1 VTVLERSYPHH
12 LAQRVRASWP
22 ADACPLPRRLD
33 ALLDTAYHASFLRD
47 EERPVTC
54 RILVQPPAEL
64 PSDAG
69 PPSGLLPL
77 LFTTARAFD
86 EHELRRLSPAANVS
100 RALIGVE
107 DTEERLVTWGVIQS
121 GPRWLQ
127 AAQGGRAKEPPMPR
141 CLVIRV
147 VRPGHLVVAC
157 GSKLVAELRGGILPD
172 FTLDVFQS
180 EWLPAA
186 FAEARS
192 LTASE
197 HHAFA
202 STQVPDAVAAELT
215 RYVAQQ
221 MIKRMV
227 ATMRAAHHGGLLV
240 IGPPSCVASNYL
252 QTKYMFR
259 DCPARRR
266 FRTLV
271 LAILETLAE
280 RAKVSGRAP
289 DPELYRLD
297 TDAHL
302 AELDEGLF
310 EMSHLIA
317 ALADVDGAVVL
328 SKRFEVLGFG
338 AEIAGDLPRVAEV
351 RRGLDLEGEAFETEV
366 TEGVGTRHRSAY
378 RFCAAVAG
386 SLAIVVSQ
394 DGGVRFV
401 TKHRDVV
408 TYWYHGPGDGF

>member
-1 VTVLERSYPHH
+1 MAELERSYPVH
-12 LAQRVRASWP
+12 LAKRVRASWP
-22 ADACPLPRRLD
+22 DDAYPLPRRLE

-54 RILVQPPAEL
+54 RILVQPPEL
-64 PSDAG
+64 LPADAG
-69 PPSGLLPL
+69 PPAGLLPL
-77 LFTTARAFD
+77 LFTTPRAFD
-86 EHELRRLSPAANVS
+86 EHELRRLSPAANVN
-100 RALIGVE
+100 RALIGVD
-107 DTEERLVTWGVIQS
+107 DTDDRLVTWGVIQS

-127 AAQGGRAKEPPMPR
+127 AAQGGRAKEPAMPR

-147 VRPGHLVVAC
+147 VRPGHLVVSC
-157 GSKLVAELRGGILPD
+157 GSKLVAELRGGLLPD

-186 FAEARS
+186 FGEARGVM
-192 LTASE
+192 AAE
-197 HHAFA
+197 HEALGSA
-202 STQVPDAVAAELT
+202 LVPNQVAADLT

-227 ATMRAAHHGGLLV
+227 ATMRGAHHGGLLV
-240 IGPPSCVASNYL
+240 IGPPSCVAENFL
-252 QTKYMFR
+252 QTKYTFC

-271 LAILETLAE
+271 LAILETIAE
-280 RAKVSGRAP
+280 RAGVSGHAP
-289 DPELYRLD
+289 DAELYRLD
-297 TDAHL
+297 TDSRI

-328 SKRFEVLGFG
+328 SKRFEILGFG
-338 AEIAGDLPRVAEV
+338 AEIAGDLPRVPEV
-351 RRGLDLEGEAFETEV
+351 RRGLDLEADAFTTEV
-366 TEGVGTRHRSAY
+366 VEGVGTRHRSAY
-378 RFCAAVAG
+378 RFCGAVEG

-401 TKHRDVV
+401 TKHRGAV
-408 TYWYHGPGDGF
+408 TYWDHGPGDG